1 MPAPQPIW
9 QHLPVHF
16 KEDVVS
22 KLDYNSR
29 CKLRICSKKDK
40 NLVDSR
46 PVILDYL
53 KYRITEVT
61 FHALEIP
68 QKPAEVTMIDGDEET
83 NRYLYENDAID
94 HLLLVFSNQKL
105 IVNSFVFNVWGHDRT
120 GHQFKLFKKLL
131 TKIKERNLKLKVR
144 NAIIS
149 TTFRHKDQY
158 IEFVKNLDV
167 GSLISMKLR
176 LSTRCQLTQLS
187 RTEQWK
193 KVKELEF
200 ETRDQMDP
208 KWVSHVEKL
217 DAWVKSLNAV
227 AISAM
232 IQVSF
237 YSVFFLKT
245 CLIQNFISKQF
256 PRGSY
261 FSITTMSPINNSRGS
276 TLTNIL
282 KKFPIKAKND
292 AIKFR
297 TITRSPIKSHFH
309 SPLHTQKI
317 EMTDQNNVFLIILC
331 ETNFS
336 GIVCGVNSFKDDL
349 KKFILEIE

>member
-16 KEDVVS
+16 KENVVS

-29 CKLRICSKKDK
+29 CQLRICSKEDK

-61 FHALEIP
+61 FHAVEIP
-68 QKPAEVTMIDGDEET
+68 QKPAEVTMNDGDKET
-83 NRYLYENDAID
+83 TRSLYENDAID

-176 LSTRCQLTQLS
+176 MSTRCQLSQLS

-227 AISAM
+227 SISAM
-232 IQVSF
+232 
-237 YSVFFLKT
+237 
-245 CLIQNFISKQF
+245 IQNFISKQF

-282 KKFPIKAKND
+282 KKFPIEAKND

-297 TITRSPIKSHFH
+297 TITRLPIKSHFH

-336 GIVCGVNSFKDDL
+336 GILCGVNSFKDDL